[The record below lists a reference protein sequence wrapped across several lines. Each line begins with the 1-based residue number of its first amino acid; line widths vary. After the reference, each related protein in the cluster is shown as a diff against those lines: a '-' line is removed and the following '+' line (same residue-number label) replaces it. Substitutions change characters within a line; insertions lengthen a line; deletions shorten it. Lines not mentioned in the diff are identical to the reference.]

1 MFFSSFNELYEKII
15 FEAEYDTDKWQ
26 RFDTYKDIEIY
37 YNIDHIK
44 QRLANRYPLYRLGNI
59 RQFVITFLKTLIK
72 NNWFENTQKTEESF
86 TCHCTR
92 SNVWVSGRLKQNRG
106 RWRIYI
112 STLLPSSNPMYS
124 KNDYR
129 ADLNI

>member
-72 NNWFENTQKTEESF
+72 II
-86 TCHCTR
+86 
-92 SNVWVSGRLKQNRG
+92 GLKILIKLKN
-106 RWRIYI
+106 
-112 STLLPSSNPMYS
+112 LLHVIALDQMFGFQE
-124 KNDYR
+124 D
-129 ADLNI
+129 

>member
-44 QRLANRYPLYRLGNI
+44 QRLANRYLISSWKYSSICNYIFKNI
-59 RQFVITFLKTLIK
+59 NKK
-72 NNWFENTQKTEESF
+72 
-86 TCHCTR
+86 
-92 SNVWVSGRLKQNRG
+92 
-106 RWRIYI
+106 
-112 STLLPSSNPMYS
+112 
-124 KNDYR
+124 
-129 ADLNI
+129 